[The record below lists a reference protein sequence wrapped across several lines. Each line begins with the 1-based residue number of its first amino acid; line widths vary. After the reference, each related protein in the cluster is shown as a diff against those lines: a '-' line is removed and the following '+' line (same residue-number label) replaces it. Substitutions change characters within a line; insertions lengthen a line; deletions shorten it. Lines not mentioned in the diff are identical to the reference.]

1 MSDFKSRLVQLWGTD
16 AAPSVIASEI
26 GMSTTGFLRVWN
38 EGAIPKAE
46 TLIKISEVKHCSID
60 WLLTGKGSAPG
71 AASGSSEAVAETKIG
86 TCCLDTLGNP
96 VDLSEFVF
104 IPRYNVKA
112 AAGHGSA
119 IEGEKPMFSMSF
131 RRYWIENY
139 LRVDPRDLSVLSVK
153 GDSMEGILNDRDVI
167 LVNHADRQPTSGL
180 YVLRLDEDLI
190 VKRVQKLPGSKLK
203 ILSAN
208 EVYEPF
214 VIDMNSPEVD
224 FAVIGRVVWFG
235 RQI

>member
-96 VDLSEFVF
+96 VDLSEFIF
-104 IPRYNVKA
+104 IPRYNIKA
-112 AAGHGSA
+112 SAGHGAA
-119 IEGEKPMFSMSF
+119 IISEDPMFSMAF
-131 RRYWIENY
+131 RRYWVENY
-139 LRVDPRDLSVLSVK
+139 LRVDPISLAVWSIK
-153 GDSMEGILNDRDVI
+153 GDSMFGVLNDRDVI
-167 LVNHADRQPTSGL
+167 LINLADRQPGTGL
-180 YVLRLDEDLI
+180 YVMRIDGDI
-190 VKRVQKLPGSKLK
+190 IAKRVQRLPGSKL
-203 ILSAN
+203 LVMSAN
-208 EVYEPF
+208 EAYHPF
-214 VIDMNSPEVD
+214 EVD
-224 FAVIGRVVWFG
+224 LNDPAADVEVLAKIVWYG